1 MLKDRK
7 ENFRSNIKCGLFNP
21 SESETRPVSE
31 IFLHSIIKKLKRF
44 MKLNQYREI
53 WTVISWLKIIGN
65 IKTLRFLI
73 FDIVGI
79 FPSMAG
85 KLFHSSI
92 MFVKNP
98 TAISDQEINTFKLST
113 KAFLFDSNDSSLKL
127 KKLCITIKAILIE
140 SVLF

>member
-1 MLKDRK
+1 
-7 ENFRSNIKCGLFNP
+7 
-21 SESETRPVSE
+21 
-31 IFLHSIIKKLKRF
+31 
-44 MKLNQYREI
+44 
-53 WTVISWLKIIGN
+53 
-65 IKTLRFLI
+65 
-73 FDIVGI
+73 
-79 FPSMAG
+79 MAG